1 MPTSHHGKHRHHIVV
16 SAENNCYMA
25 WQCKLF
31 HYSCVSRLGVIPVI
45 IVHALERKCHPYFAD
60 IISAGG
66 IVRSAPSFRTTK
78 LGHDYSP
85 RNTPGTLLQA
95 SKIGYDPNDFI
106 VLCDADMIFV
116 RPLTFQ
122 HTLASERSFSLDYQR
137 EMVQRAAQTLG
148 ISTKTLEQ
156 NLGKI
161 ECAVPHVIPVA
172 YAEQLAKAWL
182 EAIDAFAL
190 PGVWETSMY
199 AFGLAIVKLGLRMKL
214 MRDVALNDEPYEA
227 PGRSKIIHY
236 AYGDDLWNKRHYW
249 GNRSAHKIWEPSF
262 DVPQGTILAEIV
274 KQIREASVFYA
285 KASNISNPLN
295 VVHTFRTAS

>member
-1 MPTSHHGKHRHHIVV
+1 MPTSPDGKRRHHVVV

-31 HYSCVSRLGVIPVI
+31 HYSCVSRLGVVPVI
-45 IVHALERKCHPYFAD
+45 VVHSLERKCHPYFAD

-66 IVRSAPSFRTTK
+66 IVRSAPSFRKTK

-95 SKIGYDPNDFI
+95 SLIGYDREDFI
-106 VLCDADMIFV
+106 VLCDPDMIFV

-122 HTLASERSFSLDYQR
+122 QTLASERCTSLDYQQK
-137 EMVQRAAQTLG
+137 MVQRVARTLG
-148 ISTKTLEQ
+148 ISTKTLDQ

-172 YAEQLAKAWL
+172 YAEQFAKAWL
-182 EAIDAFAL
+182 DAIDAFT

-199 AFGLAIVKLGLRMKL
+199 AFGLALVKLGLRLKL
-214 MRDVALNDEPYEA
+214 MREVALNDEQYLVPRNA
-227 PGRSKIIHY
+227 KIIHY
-236 AYGDDLWNKRHYW
+236 AYGDDVWNKRHYW
-249 GNRSAHKIWEPSF
+249 ERRSAHKVWQPNS

-274 KQIREASVFYA
+274 KQIREARAFYA
-285 KASNISNPLN
+285 QSI
-295 VVHTFRTAS
+295 